1 MPPGRRSMR
10 TRVLPGAVVRGS
22 DGQLVGRVRDIY
34 LHDRS
39 GEFAAITV
47 KPGQLSPRTVL
58 IPAAAIADLATEGV
72 DGPCI
77 ATDGA
82 DGAQADGGPAD
93 RAPADGADG
102 GPADGAPADGGR
114 AGGGSPEG
122 GRADGGSPEV
132 GRPDHGP
139 RAAAA
144 PTTETRAADALTTPG
159 DAPQWQDTA
168 VHLRVDSMTV
178 RAGISTPDT
187 DHATPEQLRLRSEE
201 RRVGKECRARRARTE

>member
-58 IPAAAIADLATEGV
+58 IPAAAIADLDTEGV

-93 RAPADGADG
+93 
-102 GPADGAPADGGR
+102 GAPADGGR
-114 AGGGSPEG
+114 ADGGPAKGGRVDGGSPEG
-122 GRADGGSPEV
+122 GRVD
-132 GRPDHGP
+132 RGP

-144 PTTETRAADALTTPG
+144 PTTEARAADALTTPG
-159 DAPQWQDTA
+159 DAPQRQDTA
-168 VHLRVDSMTV
+168 VHLRVDSTTV
-178 RAGISTPDT
+178 RAGISAPDT
-187 DHATPEQLRLRSEE
+187 DHATTEQLRLAARQLGHEE
-201 RRVGKECRARRARTE
+201 AAAG

>member
-58 IPAAAIADLATEGV
+58 IPAAAIADLDTEGV

-102 GPADGAPADGGR
+102 GPADGAPADGADGGPAKGGR
-114 AGGGSPEG
+114 VDGGSPEG
-122 GRADGGSPEV
+122 GRVD
-132 GRPDHGP
+132 RGP

-144 PTTETRAADALTTPG
+144 PTTEARAADALTTPG
-159 DAPQWQDTA
+159 DAPQGQDTA

-178 RAGISTPDT
+178 RAGISAPDT
-187 DHATPEQLRLRSEE
+187 DHATPEQLRLAARELGIEE
-201 RRVGKECRARRARTE
+201 AATG

>member
-39 GEFAAITV
+39 GEFAAFTV

-58 IPAAAIADLATEGV
+58 IPAAAIADLDTEGV

-93 RAPADGADG
+93 
-102 GPADGAPADGGR
+102 GAPADGGR
-114 AGGGSPEG
+114 ADGGPAKGGRVDGGSPEG
-122 GRADGGSPEV
+122 GRVD
-132 GRPDHGP
+132 RGP

-144 PTTETRAADALTTPG
+144 PTTEARAADALTTPG
-159 DAPQWQDTA
+159 DAPQRQDTA

-178 RAGISTPDT
+178 RAGISAPDT
-187 DHATPEQLRLRSEE
+187 DHATPEQLRLAARELGIEE
-201 RRVGKECRARRARTE
+201 AATG

>member
-39 GEFAAITV
+39 GELAAITV
-47 KPGQLSPRTVL
+47 KPGQLAPRTVL
-58 IPAAAIADLATEGV
+58 IPAAAIADLDTEGV

-77 ATDGA
+77 ATDGD
-82 DGAQADGGPAD
+82 DGAQADGGA
-93 RAPADGADG
+93 
-102 GPADGAPADGGR
+102 ADGAPADGGR
-114 AGGGSPEG
+114 ADGGPAKGGRVDGGSPEG
-122 GRADGGSPEV
+122 GRVD
-132 GRPDHGP
+132 RGP

-144 PTTETRAADALTTPG
+144 PTTEARAADALTTPG
-159 DAPQWQDTA
+159 DAPQRQDTA

-178 RAGISTPDT
+178 RAGISAPDT
-187 DHATPEQLRLRSEE
+187 DHATPEQLRLAARELGIEE
-201 RRVGKECRARRARTE
+201 AATG

>member
-1 MPPGRRSMR
+1 MR
-10 TRVLPGAVVRGS
+10 TTVLPGAVVRGS

-114 AGGGSPEG
+114 ADGGSPEG
-122 GRADGGSPEV
+122 GRADGGSPEG
-132 GRPDHGP
+132 GRADHGP

-144 PTTETRAADALTTPG
+144 PTTEARAADALTTPG
-159 DAPQWQDTA
+159 DAPQGQDTA

-178 RAGISTPDT
+178 RAGISAPDT
-187 DHATPEQLRLRSEE
+187 DHATPEQLRLAARELGIEE
-201 RRVGKECRARRARTE
+201 AATG

>member
-58 IPAAAIADLATEGV
+58 IPAAAIADLDTEGV

-93 RAPADGADG
+93 
-102 GPADGAPADGGR
+102 GAPADGGR
-114 AGGGSPEG
+114 ADGGPAKGGRVDGGSPEG
-122 GRADGGSPEV
+122 GRVD
-132 GRPDHGP
+132 RGP

-144 PTTETRAADALTTPG
+144 PTTEARAADALTTPG
-159 DAPQWQDTA
+159 DAPQRQDTA

-178 RAGISTPDT
+178 RAGISAPDT
-187 DHATPEQLRLRSEE
+187 DHATPEQLRLAARELGIEE
-201 RRVGKECRARRARTE
+201 AATG

>member
-58 IPAAAIADLATEGV
+58 IPAAAIADLDTEGV

-93 RAPADGADG
+93 
-102 GPADGAPADGGR
+102 GAPADGGR
-114 AGGGSPEG
+114 ADGGPAKGGRVGGGSPEG
-122 GRADGGSPEV
+122 GRVD
-132 GRPDHGP
+132 RGP

-144 PTTETRAADALTTPG
+144 PQVGRASG
-159 DAPQWQDTA
+159 RG
-168 VHLRVDSMTV
+168 RV
-178 RAGISTPDT
+178 
-187 DHATPEQLRLRSEE
+187 E
-201 RRVGKECRARRARTE
+201 

>member
-1 MPPGRRSMR
+1 MR

-114 AGGGSPEG
+114 ADGGSPEG
-122 GRADGGSPEV
+122 ARAD
-132 GRPDHGP
+132 RGP
-139 RAAAA
+139 RTAAA
-144 PTTETRAADALTTPG
+144 PTTEARAADALTTPG
-159 DAPQWQDTA
+159 DAPQRQDTA

-178 RAGISTPDT
+178 RAGISAPDT
-187 DHATPEQLRLRSEE
+187 DHATPEQLRLAARELGIEE
-201 RRVGKECRARRARTE
+201 AATG

>member
-10 TRVLPGAVVRGS
+10 TRVLPGAVVRSS

-58 IPAAAIADLATEGV
+58 IPAAAIADLDTEGV

-93 RAPADGADG
+93 
-102 GPADGAPADGGR
+102 GAPADGGR
-114 AGGGSPEG
+114 ADGGPAKGGRVDGGSPEG
-122 GRADGGSPEV
+122 GRVD
-132 GRPDHGP
+132 RGP

-144 PTTETRAADALTTPG
+144 PTTEARAADALTTPG
-159 DAPQWQDTA
+159 DAPQRQDTA

-178 RAGISTPDT
+178 RAGISAPDT
-187 DHATPEQLRLRSEE
+187 DHATPEQLRLAARELGIEE
-201 RRVGKECRARRARTE
+201 AATG

>member
-1 MPPGRRSMR
+1 MR

-93 RAPADGADG
+93 
-102 GPADGAPADGGR
+102 GAPAD
-114 AGGGSPEG
+114 G
-122 GRADGGSPEV
+122 GRADGGSPEG
-132 GRPDHGP
+132 GRADHGP

-159 DAPQWQDTA
+159 DAPQGQDTA

-178 RAGISTPDT
+178 RAGISAPDT
-187 DHATPEQLRLRSEE
+187 DHATPEQLRLAARELGIEE
-201 RRVGKECRARRARTE
+201 AATG

>member
-72 DGPCI
+72 DGPGS
-77 ATDGA
+77 ATGGA
-82 DGAQADGGPAD
+82 DGA
-93 RAPADGADG
+93 RADG

-114 AGGGSPEG
+114 ADGGPAKGGRVDGGSPEG
-122 GRADGGSPEV
+122 GRVD
-132 GRPDHGP
+132 RGP

-144 PTTETRAADALTTPG
+144 PTTEARAADALTTPG
-159 DAPQWQDTA
+159 DAPQRQDTA

-178 RAGISTPDT
+178 RAGISAPDT
-187 DHATPEQLRLRSEE
+187 DHATPEQLRLAARELGIEE
-201 RRVGKECRARRARTE
+201 AATG

>member
-82 DGAQADGGPAD
+82 DG
-93 RAPADGADG
+93 
-102 GPADGAPADGGR
+102 
-114 AGGGSPEG
+114 
-122 GRADGGSPEV
+122 
-132 GRPDHGP
+132 
-139 RAAAA
+139 
-144 PTTETRAADALTTPG
+144 
-159 DAPQWQDTA
+159 
-168 VHLRVDSMTV
+168 
-178 RAGISTPDT
+178 
-187 DHATPEQLRLRSEE
+187 RSEE
-201 RRVGKECRARRARTE
+201 RRGGKEGGGGSAAAAARQTLARAVLASVGG

>member
-22 DGQLVGRVRDIY
+22 DGQLVGRVRYIY
-34 LHDRS
+34 LHDRPV
-39 GEFAAITV
+39 EFAAITV

-58 IPAAAIADLATEGV
+58 IPAAAIADLDTEGV

-93 RAPADGADG
+93 GAPADGADG

-114 AGGGSPEG
+114 ADGGSPEG
-122 GRADGGSPEV
+122 GRA
-132 GRPDHGP
+132 DHGP

-144 PTTETRAADALTTPG
+144 PTTETRAADALTTAG
-159 DAPQWQDTA
+159 DAPQGQDTA

-178 RAGISTPDT
+178 RAGISAPDT
-187 DHATPEQLRLRSEE
+187 DHATPEQLRLAARELGIEE
-201 RRVGKECRARRARTE
+201 AATG

>member
-58 IPAAAIADLATEGV
+58 IPAAAIADLDTEGV

-93 RAPADGADG
+93 
-102 GPADGAPADGGR
+102 GAPA
-114 AGGGSPEG
+114 EG
-122 GRADGGSPEV
+122 GRADGGSPEG
-132 GRPDHGP
+132 GRVDRGP

-144 PTTETRAADALTTPG
+144 PTTEARAADALTTPG
-159 DAPQWQDTA
+159 DAPQRQDTA

-178 RAGISTPDT
+178 RAGISAPDT
-187 DHATPEQLRLRSEE
+187 DHATPEQLRLAARELGIEE
-201 RRVGKECRARRARTE
+201 AATG

>member
-1 MPPGRRSMR
+1 
-10 TRVLPGAVVRGS
+10 
-22 DGQLVGRVRDIY
+22 Y

-114 AGGGSPEG
+114 ADGGSPEG
-122 GRADGGSPEV
+122 GRADGAPPRGA
-132 GRPDHGP
+132 GP
-139 RAAAA
+139 
-144 PTTETRAADALTTPG
+144 T
-159 DAPQWQDTA
+159 
-168 VHLRVDSMTV
+168 
-178 RAGISTPDT
+178 T
-187 DHATPEQLRLRSEE
+187 DHAPLLLRPPKL
-201 RRVGKECRARRARTE
+201 GPLML

>member
-39 GEFAAITV
+39 GELAAITG
-47 KPGQLSPRTVL
+47 KPGQRSPRSVL
-58 IPAAAIADLATEGV
+58 IPAAAIADLDTEGV

-82 DGAQADGGPAD
+82 DGAQADK
-93 RAPADGADG
+93 

-114 AGGGSPEG
+114 ADGGPAKGGRVDGGSPEG
-122 GRADGGSPEV
+122 GRVD
-132 GRPDHGP
+132 RGP

-144 PTTETRAADALTTPG
+144 PTTEARAADALTTPG
-159 DAPQWQDTA
+159 DAPQRQDTA

-178 RAGISTPDT
+178 RAGISAPDT
-187 DHATPEQLRLRSEE
+187 DHATPEQLRLAARELGIEE
-201 RRVGKECRARRARTE
+201 AATG

>member
-58 IPAAAIADLATEGV
+58 IPAAAIAELDTEGV

-82 DGAQADGGPAD
+82 DGAHAA
-93 RAPADGADG
+93 G
-102 GPADGAPADGGR
+102 GPADGAPAGGGR
-114 AGGGSPEG
+114 ADGGLAKGGRVDGGSPEG
-122 GRADGGSPEV
+122 GRVD
-132 GRPDHGP
+132 RGP

-144 PTTETRAADALTTPG
+144 PTTEARAADALTTPG
-159 DAPQWQDTA
+159 DAPQRQDTA

-178 RAGISTPDT
+178 RAGISAPDT
-187 DHATPEQLRLRSEE
+187 DHATPEQLRLAARELGIEE
-201 RRVGKECRARRARTE
+201 AATG

>member
-93 RAPADGADG
+93 
-102 GPADGAPADGGR
+102 GAPADGGR
-114 AGGGSPEG
+114 ADGGPAKGGRVDGGSPEG
-122 GRADGGSPEV
+122 GRA
-132 GRPDHGP
+132 DHGP

-159 DAPQWQDTA
+159 DAPQGQDTA

-178 RAGISTPDT
+178 RAGISAPDT
-187 DHATPEQLRLRSEE
+187 DHATPEQLRLAARELGIEE
-201 RRVGKECRARRARTE
+201 AATG

>member
-58 IPAAAIADLATEGV
+58 IPAAAIADLDTEGV

-93 RAPADGADG
+93 GAPADGADG

-114 AGGGSPEG
+114 ADGGSAEG
-122 GRADGGSPEV
+122 GRAEGGPPE
-132 GRPDHGP
+132 GARADRGP
-139 RAAAA
+139 RTAGAPTAGAGAAAA
-144 PTTETRAADALTTPG
+144 T
-159 DAPQWQDTA
+159 
-168 VHLRVDSMTV
+168 
-178 RAGISTPDT
+178 
-187 DHATPEQLRLRSEE
+187 
-201 RRVGKECRARRARTE
+201 

>member
-58 IPAAAIADLATEGV
+58 IPAAAIADLDTEGI

-93 RAPADGADG
+93 
-102 GPADGAPADGGR
+102 GAPADGGR
-114 AGGGSPEG
+114 ADGGPAKGGRVDGGSPEG
-122 GRADGGSPEV
+122 GRVD
-132 GRPDHGP
+132 RGP

-144 PTTETRAADALTTPG
+144 PTTEARAADALTTPG
-159 DAPQWQDTA
+159 DAPQRQDTA

-178 RAGISTPDT
+178 RAGISAPDT
-187 DHATPEQLRLRSEE
+187 DHATPEQLRLAARELGIEE
-201 RRVGKECRARRARTE
+201 AATG

>member
-58 IPAAAIADLATEGV
+58 IPAAAIADLDTGGG

-93 RAPADGADG
+93 
-102 GPADGAPADGGR
+102 GAPADGGR
-114 AGGGSPEG
+114 ADGGPAKGGRVDGGSPEG
-122 GRADGGSPEV
+122 GRVD
-132 GRPDHGP
+132 RGP

-144 PTTETRAADALTTPG
+144 PTTEARAADALTTPG
-159 DAPQWQDTA
+159 DAPQRQDTA

-178 RAGISTPDT
+178 RAGISAPDT
-187 DHATPEQLRLRSEE
+187 DHATPEQLRLAARELGIEE
-201 RRVGKECRARRARTE
+201 AATG

>member
-58 IPAAAIADLATEGV
+58 IPAAAIADLDTEGV

-93 RAPADGADG
+93 
-102 GPADGAPADGGR
+102 GAPADGGR
-114 AGGGSPEG
+114 ADGGPAKGGRVDGGSPEG
-122 GRADGGSPEV
+122 GRVD
-132 GRPDHGP
+132 RGP
-139 RAAAA
+139 RATAA
-144 PTTETRAADALTTPG
+144 PTTEARAADALTTPG
-159 DAPQWQDTA
+159 DAPQRQDTA
-168 VHLRVDSMTV
+168 VHLRVDSMTA
-178 RAGISTPDT
+178 RAGISAPDT
-187 DHATPEQLRLRSEE
+187 DHATPEPLRLAARELGIEE
-201 RRVGKECRARRARTE
+201 AATG

>member
-82 DGAQADGGPAD
+82 DGARGDP
-93 RAPADGADG
+93 
-102 GPADGAPADGGR
+102 GR
-114 AGGGSPEG
+114 A
-122 GRADGGSPEV
+122 A
-132 GRPDHGP
+132 
-139 RAAAA
+139 
-144 PTTETRAADALTTPG
+144 
-159 DAPQWQDTA
+159 
-168 VHLRVDSMTV
+168 
-178 RAGISTPDT
+178 ST
-187 DHATPEQLRLRSEE
+187 S
-201 RRVGKECRARRARTE
+201 RRVGAAGYAGASGAAGAAE

>member
-102 GPADGAPADGGR
+102 GPADGASADGGR
-114 AGGGSPEG
+114 ADGGSPEGGRAVGGSPEG
-122 GRADGGSPEV
+122 GRAD
-132 GRPDHGP
+132 HGP
-139 RAAAA
+139 PAAAA
-144 PTTETRAADALTTPG
+144 PATETRAVDALTRPG
-159 DAPQWQDTA
+159 EAPQGQSTA

-178 RAGISTPDT
+178 RAGISAPDT
-187 DHATPEQLRLRSEE
+187 DHATPEQLRLAARELGIEE
-201 RRVGKECRARRARTE
+201 AATG

>member
-58 IPAAAIADLATEGV
+58 IPAAAIADLDTEGV

-93 RAPADGADG
+93 
-102 GPADGAPADGGR
+102 GAPADGGR
-114 AGGGSPEG
+114 ADGGRAEGGRVDGGAPEG
-122 GRADGGSPEV
+122 GRVD
-132 GRPDHGP
+132 RGP

-144 PTTETRAADALTTPG
+144 PTTEARAADALTTPG
-159 DAPQWQDTA
+159 DAPQRQDTA

-178 RAGISTPDT
+178 RAGISAPDT
-187 DHATPEQLRLRSEE
+187 DHATPEQLRLAARELGIEE
-201 RRVGKECRARRARTE
+201 AATG